1 MKSGTWNKKLTTKKM
16 QLVRCSDCT
25 ILVILVLIS
34 ACWIICWWC
43 LLKCVI
49 DIETVVTRPMIKNC
63 AAAKLAMVVPTKSCA
78 SYATLYASSLGMSE
92 YRLVER
98 MTTGNWTKA
107 QKNKIPCIW
116 FNAHLHIPIQ
126 NISTMVTKVKPSDI
140 HTETTLDVMNF
151 ISWFPSRN
159 PYSAMISGLAV
170 AI

>member
-1 MKSGTWNKKLTTKKM
+1 MKSGTWNKKLITKKM
-16 QLVRCSDCT
+16 QLVRCSDWMT
-25 ILVILVLIS
+25 LAILVLIS

-43 LLKCVI
+43 LLKCVS
-49 DIETVVTRPMIKNC
+49 DIEIVVTRPMSKNC
-63 AAAKLAMVVPTKSCA
+63 AAAKLAMVIPTKSCA
-78 SYATLYASSLGMSE
+78 SYMASCASSLGMIE

-116 FNAHLHIPIQ
+116 FKAHLHIPMQ

-151 ISWFPSRN
+151 MFSFPCKN
-159 PYSAMISGLAV
+159 PCSAMISGLAV